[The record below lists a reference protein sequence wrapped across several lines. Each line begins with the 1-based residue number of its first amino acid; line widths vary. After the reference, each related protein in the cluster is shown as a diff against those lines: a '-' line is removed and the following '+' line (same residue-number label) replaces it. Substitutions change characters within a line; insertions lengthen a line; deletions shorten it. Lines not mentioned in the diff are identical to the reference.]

1 MRAQRRKGVRGMTL
15 LEIMVSV
22 AILAMVAILIYGA
35 FDSMS
40 RGKKGEAMRADR
52 SREGR
57 EAILRV
63 TRDLSSAFLSM
74 HNPAATALITR
85 GTAFVGTSGGSYDRL
100 DFAAFAHRRIDR
112 DSHESD
118 ECEVGY
124 FVVSDPDVDGKMDL
138 VRREQ
143 TPIDIDPRKGGIVNV
158 IAEDVEEF
166 DIKYLEP
173 LTSQWLDTW
182 DTSQVTGQPGR
193 LPLEVSIRLVLKG
206 RPRASPFSTTYATK
220 LTMPMQQPL
229 TFGIPKQ

>member
-1 MRAQRRKGVRGMTL
+1 MTL

-35 FDSMS
+35 FDSMA

-52 SREGR
+52 AREGR
-57 EAILRV
+57 EAILRI

-74 HNPAATALITR
+74 HNPTNTALITR
-85 GTAFVGTSGGSYDRL
+85 AIGFVGSSGGTYDRV
-100 DFAAFAHRRIDR
+100 DFAAFAHRRVDR

-124 FVVSDPDVDGKMDL
+124 FVSPDPDVSGKMDL

-143 TPIDIDPRKGGIVNV
+143 TPIDIDPKKGGVVNV
-158 IAEDVEEF
+158 VAENVEEF
-166 DIKYLEP
+166 DVKYLEP
-173 LTSQWLDTW
+173 LTAQWLDTW
-182 DTSQVTGQPGR
+182 DSTQVTGQPGR

-206 RPRASPFSTTYATK
+206 IGDAPSVTYATK

-229 TFGIPKQ
+229 TFGIPK